1 MLFFMNHGN
10 SHTADQT
17 GTPSNINSYSHHR
30 IVPNFD
36 RPHASDYTVK
46 VIGAQRV
53 QEPKIVAQKV

>member
-1 MLFFMNHGN
+1 MLFVLNCGN
-10 SHTADQT
+10 PHRADHT

-46 VIGAQRV
+46 VIGAQWV
-53 QEPKIVAQKV
+53 QEP